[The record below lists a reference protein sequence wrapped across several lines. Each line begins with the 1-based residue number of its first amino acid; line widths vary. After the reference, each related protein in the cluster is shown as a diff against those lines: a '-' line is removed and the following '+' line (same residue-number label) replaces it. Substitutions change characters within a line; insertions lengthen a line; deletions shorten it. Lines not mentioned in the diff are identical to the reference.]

1 MPSLVLLEVQVGV
14 EPTRYAGCS
23 CARSRFATAPF
34 RHHSPI
40 PRNALAGGSAP
51 LDLIGHAAHRFDS
64 ARRLDP
70 GVVRAILESE
80 LPTAFTALERMP

>member
-1 MPSLVLLEVQVGV
+1 MPSSATFRIADHLGTIGFV
-14 EPTRYAGCS
+14 P
-23 CARSRFATAPF
+23 AR
-34 RHHSPI
+34 SPI